1 MYCRSMIRPEV
12 SVTVCRDCCCGS
24 AVKHP
29 DVDHDGALARLREA
43 VDATGRG
50 VVRVVKCLDE
60 CERSDVV
67 LVRRRLPSGTETIWL
82 GWVNDDTAVMMLA
95 EWLRTGAVG
104 PLPDALALHVFT
116 KRPPRPPIA
125 VRYARGEE
133 DSLVCPALRPALAN
147 ASAPLDPPLDPPAEP
162 DANPTTA

>member
-1 MYCRSMIRPEV
+1 MVRHEV
-12 SVTVCRDCCCGS
+12 RVTVCQDCCCGS

-29 DVDHDGALARLREA
+29 DVDHDGNLAALRAA
-43 VDATGRG
+43 VEATGRG

-67 LVRRRLPSGTETIWL
+67 VVRRRAASQAETIWL
-82 GWVNDDTAVMMLA
+82 GWVNDDTAVASLA
-95 EWLRTGAVG
+95 AWLGEGAVG
-104 PLPDALALHVFT
+104 SLPDALALLVFS
-116 KRPPRPPIA
+116 KRAPRPPIA

-147 ASAPLDPPLDPPAEP
+147 APAPPDPPTEP
-162 DANPTTA
+162 RADRATA